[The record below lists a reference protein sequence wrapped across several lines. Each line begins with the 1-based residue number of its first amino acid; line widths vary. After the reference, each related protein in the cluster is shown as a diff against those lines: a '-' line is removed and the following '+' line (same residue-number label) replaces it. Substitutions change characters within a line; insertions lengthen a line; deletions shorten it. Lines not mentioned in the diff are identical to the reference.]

1 MVTGRLG
8 KWWAGKKSLATT
20 DSRQASF
27 AVESLEPRLL
37 LSAVF
42 GSEQVDPIRIDVN
55 PTASVIPVAAI
66 IEVSADTS
74 DSATDAQ
81 LDSLQLFLTP
91 NASDETQAEN
101 GGSDSTI
108 VDSQPAESGIETDQ
122 LLSTD
127 LSGATSSQ
135 YSGSLGASYG
145 DIAYEGEPIR
155 NVVDDG
161 VCDLQ
166 SAVTYEPSNL
176 SCSTEELVDTLHAA
190 DPPPQGGVILSAQAT
205 DAPADLGPVLEE
217 AIRQWSN
224 LPMAEELQTRLAQ
237 VKIEVA
243 DLSGATLAQAQ
254 GETILIDTSAA
265 GSGWFID
272 LTPSDKEEFVLDTGA
287 GRLLADASS
296 AASGRMDLLTV
307 LTHEIGHV
315 LGLDHDSALAVMA
328 ATLPSGQRV
337 LLGTNTLLM
346 EASGPVTGAL
356 EQDPTGTL
364 VADDA
369 TDLTPITFTIVNSG
383 GLAGILDVIVSGAAT
398 GNGTYLDIG
407 TIVGR
412 AGSGDK
418 IEVAVET
425 ATTWNLTGPNAGTVT
440 LEGFEDITFSN
451 IDSLVG
457 ADGEDTFVFVDGV
470 SFAGTIDG
478 GGGTNT
484 LDYSACT
491 TGVTVNLGATGIT
504 NIQDVIGGS
513 GNDTL
518 TGNANAN
525 VLVGGA
531 GNDTYVFDADS
542 PLGSDAI
549 IERPDGGT
557 DTLDFSSTTT
567 NLSIDLS
574 NAASQTVCANLSI
587 QLSAGDVIENVIG
600 GSGADTI
607 TGNAL
612 DNALTGG
619 LGADTLT
626 GGGGLDTVVETRDV
640 TFTLSNTSLNIGG
653 QVDSLSSIESARLT
667 GGAGANTLN
676 ASAFTLG
683 PVVLD
688 GAGGND
694 TLRGG
699 AGNDRLIG
707 GVGNDSLV
715 GGGGNDTYVLAPGG
729 GTETITE
736 AAGGGTDTLDYSA
749 YATDITVT
757 LGGSAPGVS
766 GRVSNIEN
774 VIGGSGNDTL
784 TGDANANRLA
794 GGGGT
799 DVLTGGKG
807 DDTYVLTPG
816 GTVTI
821 TEPAGGGTDTLD
833 YSGYTDRVTVDLVA
847 GTASGV
853 SNNVAN
859 LIENVIGGSGDDI
872 LTGDS
877 KANRL
882 TGGAGN
888 DVLTG
893 NAGNDIY
900 VIIVYGG
907 VDTIIEGGAGGGV
920 DKILGPDSDTD
931 WHITG
936 ANSGTVAG
944 TSFANIEQLVGGSGD
959 DNFIFESGGSMS
971 GSIEGGAQ
979 VFGDTVVG
987 PDAANT
993 WNITGNNAGTL
1004 VSHSV
1009 FTGIENLL
1017 GGDQDDTFSF
1027 AAGGAISG
1035 LISGGAEDSG
1045 ATPLPVD
1052 TLDYSARGT
1061 AVQVNLAAMTAT
1073 GVGSFIAVDKIRG
1086 GTGSDTLFGP
1096 DDGVVEWRITG
1107 ANAGEVSGVLFE
1119 GFENL
1124 TGVSNG
1130 TSDAFTFEVGGSISG
1145 IVDGG
1150 AGTFDSIRVYNSAT
1164 GGYTVFN
1171 PTASSPNPVTLNGKT
1186 IHYTGI
1192 DSQDLVV
1199 TTTDPDG
1206 AVELL
1211 ISGTMFGDKIIIEDT
1226 GAASDGQMQVR
1237 FEGLE
1242 VFDGTT
1248 TTSGLIFPVNLPI
1261 ASLTI
1266 EANWGADT
1274 IEVRSL
1280 DGLFSADLRL
1290 YGNKGGDPL
1299 LTAIF
1304 PDLAT
1309 DTVFFS
1315 GNAYTHGGMI
1325 EVFAESITVNAGV
1338 KLSTLLY
1345 ATLATFQVAGD
1356 STIYNAGATAT
1367 IAGVGTVKMEST
1379 GAYTFTPAAGYTG
1392 DVPVITYTL
1401 TDSVGHT
1408 EISRLMISVDASAD
1422 NFIDRSESVSTTA
1435 GTAIT
1440 GNVIDASV
1448 GTLASFQVA
1457 GDSTICNAGETADI
1471 AGVGTIKMESTGA
1484 YTFTPYAGYCGN
1496 VPVITYTLTKTET
1509 ATLTLTGG
1517 ATSDNVINGGAGTLT
1532 SFQVAGDST
1541 IYDAG
1546 DIATI
1551 TGVGTITMDSTG
1563 VYTFTPADGYTG
1575 DVPVITYTLT
1585 YTETSRLALSV
1596 DASDDNFIDESE
1608 ALSTTAGT
1616 AISGDVIQRKLL
1628 SEKDITFRAR
1638 RFNTADLANLSPLM
1652 INIRDV
1658 DVNIGAG
1665 AELRGAG
1672 IYLFAQAEDRSLTTL
1687 LGTNRLVNNFIIKP
1701 LLDQIG
1707 DWLALPVKVLYKQ
1720 SEATITVGAGAKIIG
1735 SGTVGLYA
1743 TAASDATGVAKSK
1756 YISVGYAQAIATASV
1771 TIATG
1776 ALIQST
1782 GAAVVV
1788 TSDANATAK
1797 MTTETAQKKADGNKQ
1812 QQNDSGYAVS
1822 LAISNAKATS
1832 TVTLAAGATIEAAK
1846 TANLRAKG
1854 DVKTEAESKG
1864 STFADGTL
1872 GLGFGL
1878 SFSDSDIHT
1887 VVDGTVI
1894 AHVDPNYLVKIEIDP
1909 TAGLSPDG
1917 TPQIGYID
1925 YANDRIYVGGTG
1937 LVTEDVVKYDSR
1949 RGTPIG
1955 GLVDDQDYVI
1965 ISVMDDP
1972 NTAFDESGYIQLALT
1987 EQNAIDGQ
1995 AVDLKWDDPL
2005 LPPMTMNTKEFTGS
2019 QVDSQRSRITL
2030 DNPAF
2035 SESDNEV
2042 DWQLLGLTFELGQAV
2057 VYHEGTAKIEG
2068 LDDGKT
2074 YYVIT
2079 GINEFDL
2086 QGDSRWIQHQVI
2098 QLAETEM
2105 EARAGV
2111 NISFSL
2117 ANTAATGFRL
2127 EAKHVFD
2134 SGFSNGIGILANL
2147 KAEDKA
2153 KAEAGIEDESKLPK
2167 PLEFLKD
2174 VKETITDFNV
2184 FESLV
2189 GKLLSLGG
2197 GNAAQQGAQSAG
2209 VQGSEVKVSGAF
2221 AFCYAD
2227 HDVTTDVG
2235 GTAVLKSNEDL
2246 EIKATIDH
2254 EVQLSAESK
2263 IGKPEQGA
2271 SGGSGGSGGSSQAS
2285 TTFAAS
2291 IAVDVGIFNTNAQ
2304 ATVHSGAQ
2312 LDALRATRVISLI
2325 EHPYITSP
2333 DEFIPSTLGEFM
2345 SSLESEGYEA
2355 LTKYLKPK
2363 EKLFNTWTTAE
2374 SEADTVS
2381 IAGMVNVLSF
2391 TNTAKAIVEAGVKIN
2406 QDTAWRSWTSNPHE
2420 NNNSG
2425 NPLDETKNEQVVS
2438 VEASNYMQ
2446 MINMTGFF
2454 GFKKPDLKAKEY
2466 SPLDLAASKSG
2477 KGGVGGAL
2485 FVLLIDNTTHSTVQD
2500 GASIYS
2506 GADGTF
2512 NMKADENLFN
2522 IDLGQA
2528 GASAG
2533 TVSVGGTVMY
2543 TGQHSDTVAQLGAG
2557 ANVTGREVSIY
2568 AANLETNAMWAGGV
2582 AMGTGLGVGI
2592 SVAVNNIDR
2601 RTLALIGPEVNNPI
2615 TPADIPGI
2623 HVAEDVTARAIVGG
2637 ELWAFTVAG
2646 AVVSQQEDKPQP
2658 NGPGNTSSGS
2668 GGANDA
2674 DPLDGVSLPLL
2685 FDEAPNPSGGSGAP
2699 PSDQSQKQ
2707 QTGVGIAAAA
2717 GVNLVNETTQASV
2730 IDAGQV
2736 DAGSLSITAENRT
2749 RVVAATGGLAYTRK
2763 GSGGTGVSLAGAFSY
2778 NGITATTTALAED
2791 TNFTLDG
2798 NAIEWPPVGK
2808 NLTEKLP
2815 TVRITSLAEGK
2826 IVAAAAGGAGA
2837 VASGSSGSG
2846 GTGGGGE
2853 GGSIAVAVAGSV
2865 SVNIIT
2871 SDNSAAARNAHFT
2884 LTGSG
2889 LDEDSKGHVLI
2900 AASDTSSIFALGGGL
2915 SLSIATGQKGG
2926 STAVSAG
2933 IAISVNIINSSTTAL
2948 LEDAVVT
2955 WQGDSIGNLLI
2966 KADSAETID
2975 AYTLA
2980 GAVSVAKGTT
2990 GSGIAAAGAASGSV
3004 NIIDF
3009 NTQAVMHD
3017 STVTLGP
3024 GSTLVHAQDT
3034 SKIRSAAGGIAVAVG
3049 LSSNGN
3055 GGAGAFGAAFSVNYI
3070 GTAGGESSLLDDIS
3084 MPDESFVWAVIDH
3097 SDVTADGAIGVEAIN
3112 AADIFSLA
3120 IGAAG
3125 SVTNSGTGNA
3135 IAGSLAGSASINQIR
3150 VNTQARARKGSKL
3163 KTRTGKGT
3171 AISLSADDDSS
3182 IEAVAG
3188 AAALSI
3194 SVSQN
3199 TAVAA
3204 GLGLSLTINDIA
3216 NTTRAAVE
3224 DSTITADGAVTVWA
3238 DSDAD
3243 IDSLAFGI
3251 SVGVSVSTAGSVAV
3265 AANATGAL
3273 SFNHIDNL
3281 VEATVSNILGGT
3293 ATLSAGGD
3301 VNVTASDDST
3311 IDAIATAATASISVG
3326 PSATSVSVAIGLALA
3341 HNRIEKDVLASLVN
3355 LPSVLTNGN
3364 DLIVS
3369 ASDTSKIHA
3378 ITFAAAV
3385 SVGVSGSGTG
3395 VGIAGGASES
3405 TNIILSRANAY
3416 VENSTLG
3423 KNEDGY
3429 LVGDVDLDASST
3441 GEIDAIIGAVA
3452 AAVGVG
3458 NTGVGVAVGVAVARN
3473 FIGWDPRGGNVTPQY
3488 ESTYK
3493 DADGNVFGT
3502 TVNALTPG
3510 MTVRIESG
3518 ALTGDIYQYIGPE
3531 VTDSDPNT
3539 TGVQLFDL
3547 SVQQYRDAG
3556 VWKQV
3561 NFGADA
3567 AVQVQAY
3574 LKNSSVWAL
3583 GDLTI
3588 DAKTTETI
3596 DAVVVA
3602 AAVGVG
3608 GGTSTGVAVS
3618 AAGTYAENRIK
3629 TDVKAYI
3636 DGDGTAGIHAGS
3648 VTVKADDS
3656 SGINA
3661 IAGAASIAAGFGS
3674 TAGVAVA
3681 IGLSLGFNEISDN
3694 VEAYISNVDQG
3705 VTTTVVSLGGITTSG
3720 DITISAVSQGQHLFD
3735 LDVDPDGQL
3744 NPANLDD
3751 AATADADNPD
3761 DPLSSTDDPTSRFDD
3776 AVNEAVVDA
3785 DDDRAIL
3792 EALRTAF
3799 AEAGKTLALYDTVAT
3814 AAKYSTGDGEQDI
3827 REGDTV
3833 RLAKGYAGGGLE
3845 GRVYRYIVK
3854 ASETN
3859 NNANNIDLGAQN
3871 YADTTRWQLVDKLKV
3886 SILVEGTS
3894 WRLMAPDGKS
3904 YILELSEDGTKISV
3918 SRNTI
3923 NAVSAAAS
3931 LAVGV
3936 GIGSAGIAVSGA
3948 GAVAQNVIL
3957 TKTNA
3962 YGVNSVLDS
3971 DEDVTVSAA
3980 STSKISSTVVAASL
3994 AIGGGGAVGVGASI
4008 GISVARNFIGWTPDG
4023 TKTPAQVQA
4032 YLLNTSVAADGD
4044 LALTSW
4050 ASQSINSVVFAG
4062 SVAVGLGGTV
4072 GVGVSASGVWA
4083 ENKIGVD
4090 VKSYIYSDSD
4100 PVTIVADSVKVTA
4113 EDSSNIKALAGA
4125 VSLAA
4130 SVGGMVG
4137 VSFSIG
4143 VSLARNTITS
4153 EVEAY
4158 ILNASI
4164 DAGTGGVTVGV
4175 SELAA
4180 INAVSF
4186 AASAAAGFAGVAA
4199 VSISGAGADANNIIL
4214 TTTNAY
4220 IKNSTVASD
4229 GIVDL
4234 DTSNTAAIKA
4244 VVVSASASIAVGG
4257 IAGVGASIGVAVA
4270 RNYIGWNPDYNYDE
4284 APYYETGDT
4293 DVTQI
4298 VTGNKVKI
4306 AAGPNA
4312 GNIYE
4317 YIGTET
4323 LTQPRD
4329 DHDNP
4334 IANWLIGLNYA
4345 NDSQWQLVNLVK
4357 NAAEVQAYVLNS
4369 SVAAT
4374 GALMLDALSDQTIEA
4389 TVFAGSVAVS
4399 GGLVGVAVSGAGAS
4413 ATNRI
4418 AMNVKAYID
4427 GSGTRGITAGS
4438 IGLAASDTSD
4448 IDATVGTASIGAGF
4462 GLVGVAVSV
4471 GISIAKNE
4479 ISNEVSAYIAN
4490 AQSVQ
4495 TLNGGAITI
4504 SATENATINALGV
4517 AASAATGGGLVGVS
4531 FAGAGVGVT
4540 NVILNK
4546 TNAYVQEA
4554 ALSTKDGVATEG
4566 GNIVITAT
4574 DTSEIDAEVG
4584 GLGVAVAGGFVAVGV
4599 AVGVAMAENLIGY
4612 TPDGT
4617 ADPAEVRA
4625 YVENSSIDA
4634 LGDLILEAV
4643 ADQTIVATVAA
4654 AAVAIGGGAVAVSGA
4669 GAGASTRNR
4678 VRTLIKAFIDGDSPT
4693 DSDESGITAD
4703 SISLTADDTSTIT
4716 AFTGSAS
4723 LAGAVGAISGSI
4735 SVAVGVAKNEISNEV
4750 DAYVINA
4757 GTLEATGTAGIEIE
4771 ATNEATISSTAT
4783 AASAA
4788 ADASWLGSIS
4798 IAGGGADAFNV
4809 IQTKTR
4815 AYADGSDLISDA
4827 GNISI
4832 EATGKS
4838 TITALVTTEVL
4849 AAGVSGGIAGAI
4861 AIGAATAHNFIG
4873 WGTDTTNTN
4882 YDLTTAAEPDSI
4894 AKGTKIRIASGYD
4907 TGAIYEY
4914 IGDEV
4919 LDHPHD
4925 DDGHDIEN
4933 WLTTLNYADVNL
4945 WRQTNLASTPA
4956 EVKAYLNNSDA
4967 DAAGKVILDAIET
4980 ATISA
4985 EIKASAFSVS
4995 GGMIAVAL
5003 SGAGISIENKINT
5016 EVMAYIQGTETNEV
5030 AIEAGDDVTVTASD
5044 SSTIGAKAN
5053 AVSFATAIGA
5063 GAAGAISLS
5072 YAYNTI
5078 SNDVEAYAKYARIET
5093 TPGTADLTITG
5104 SETATVTSA
5113 AAASASAFSV
5123 FFSAGIAG
5131 ATSEATVETTTR
5143 AYADLVELDIGGNVD
5158 IDAIMTGA
5166 ADATATG
5173 ASFTVAFAGE
5183 GEVRTDATATV
5194 DPFVESY
5201 LTGYADGRLA
5211 EAGGDISVGST
5222 LGASANA
5229 LAEGSSTS
5237 ISLGYAHSS
5246 PKATAKIAPQP
5257 EGETVTTV
5265 SSSIRGGNVVSTN
5278 GDVNVKAI
5286 YNQDLSVADTFEVLG
5301 TGAEATAHSSSGSFV
5316 AKGGANATAEETPC
5330 LESWVAGDSW
5340 VDGGTTLSA
5349 GATLSAGNA
5358 VTVISSSVTT
5368 PLATAAG
5375 KAGGFVGIGES
5386 HATATGSPVVKARMD
5401 GTIGSEAGP
5410 GAVNLEVRAL
5420 SVDKAKATAQ
5430 AVSKGLA
5437 AENNPSDNEAKSIV
5451 SPTLDAHIGENNS
5464 EIYAVS
5470 EIYVSG
5476 NITVEAKENP
5486 EADASSKGVA
5496 KGLGGV
5502 GGSKSTVNV
5511 TPNVTAYIGSESL
5524 IEAGSVNVSAI
5535 AKPAIQPG
5543 QPDYHIV
5550 AVGDVED
5557 TLIVSN
5563 HNLETGD
5570 VIEYKTDF
5578 VEIGGLDQTYTDD
5591 EGETSARQYSVI
5603 VIGDNNDTI
5612 ALGAGLT
5619 IGIAGKLI
5627 EDGDTTTKVTRF
5639 QVAGDGTIYAA
5650 GATAT
5655 IEGVGTITVD
5665 NAGAYAFMP
5674 VFGYTGTV
5682 PDITY
5687 TLSTGDTSVL
5697 KIIADCGV
5705 NPLNETITF
5714 ATPHNFLDGDQVVY
5728 HASDPSKPIGGLT
5741 DGYVYTVRVIDAN
5754 SIQLVAPGASLN
5766 EFTVDQ
5772 VRAVSPGQPI
5782 NAIYDSNSFTNGQAV
5797 TYVAPPALTFASGQ
5811 VDIDVNWDDDKI
5823 TDKPENNNIVFLK
5836 EEPREDGSINLVG
5849 INHPFDNGDYVVYRV
5864 SSLSG
5869 DPVAIGGLKDGY
5881 TYRVVHDTEH
5891 SVRLAPTLTRTVT
5904 FTKAAG
5910 AAEAYMTVEGVNWA
5924 DYGFAVGQD
5933 IKVRNSGSDNDGHT
5947 YTIYSVNGGTLE
5959 ITGDFD
5965 AAGRFDDT
5973 TVDGQDEIELSP
5985 DKTDGSVHSLVL
5997 ADNAAIGGLVSGQ
6010 TYYVVN
6016 RPDDGS
6022 SYQLASTPGG
6032 DPITLGTEG
6041 LRSSAKHWVGTQSID
6056 LDLETTAP
6064 ATTHQFRINITT
6076 ATLPGGT
6083 AHHWITG
6090 EGGVNLAELVAPAG
6104 DTVSTADSRGSA
6116 GGVYGGSTNKSNSN
6130 ADFTVAAYITSGS
6143 LTATGDISVL
6153 AKSETNA
6160 RANTTNSS
6168 GGFVGVGKSYATTDQ
6183 TSTTYADIAA
6193 GANIVSGGDVT
6204 IDAWSNHITTGTA
6217 TAKAGGFAADVR
6229 AYMTSELSYDTQAFL
6244 DDGAKIAAAG
6254 YVGITSDANTDA
6266 LTHSYADGRGFGG
6279 GGYAETDMDILDGS
6293 QSLVRLDPDSV
6304 VIAGTAALRAT
6315 TSNMDIYADAKGYG
6329 AGFVGVSDDF
6339 ADMDINAENKV
6350 LLGSGSSLTGYG
6362 GVDLEATFNNVDT
6375 YVYSYGRVTGVFG
6388 WVDSDGNNTTT
6399 LTSSVVADPL
6409 TGTPR
6414 AQVTAGP
6421 RANDGTTSEMVDA
6434 LTPGMKVAIASGA
6447 LAGDVYE
6454 YIGVLQ
6460 TDSDPDVDG
6469 NQRFDL
6475 SLQAYEDADLWKQVE
6490 VISAED
6496 SEGAGTMVNALTP
6509 GMTVRVSSGNV
6520 YEYTGGKLTDSDPG
6534 TEGNQQF
6541 NLSTQNYSDP
6551 GLWKLVTMLDNHH
6564 LATNVVGDATDPDTM
6579 DQLALYVNTT
6589 NYNISINA
6597 DASVKKKAL
6606 AAGHADT
6613 ELNDNQ
6619 DRTVVWNADVHIS
6632 SGEGAELVIDE
6643 NGVITKATNVSVR
6656 TSENASQTSGQILS
6670 EFEIFV
6676 NDIGNGGAGQVYFND
6691 ARVNGDTVG
6700 ISGSGSTWDFSDTL
6714 GQVLITNYW
6723 NMPLK
6728 INNINV
6734 VNTTE
6739 NPLVDLNSTSVTLT
6753 FALNRTA
6760 APALVQILNEAN
6772 SDIILNGTIN
6782 NPIGSTVIHNSGGN
6796 ITAARGRDQPE
6807 GGVQDGRISL
6817 VRTAILDIR
6826 APAGDIGS
6834 ASPRVNVDII
6844 YTDALPTVSF
6854 RANEVC
6860 GAADVLF
6867 LGSNSFFTGQLVQYT
6882 TNGTPIEGLV
6892 NGNYYTVIRSD
6903 DGTIQ
6908 LATPEGDVFELDPS
6922 TSTADTVHR
6931 LTPAQHVV
6939 GAAGRDIYLDLK
6951 AVLRDATPVTEF
6963 TATIDSL
6970 TAGGSIDLLLQDAE
6984 QETGSGNSSGVRVT
6998 ALQVSETPPP
7008 KDGYYHTRFWE
7019 DDGPVQAKDVG
7030 AFGGNA
7036 VDRNCIYAFR
7046 DLDPATGERTV
7057 AGLIAG
7063 TTNGNIII
7071 NDAEGAGVQQPTIAV
7086 LGLTDLLGT
7095 GHIDVN
7101 VDNWVDLT
7109 EITGDLRVGL
7119 IQSRGDDVTLT
7130 ASDGSIVDALNDLAS
7145 DVTGVNITLTA
7156 LRGGIGT
7163 FANRLEFNWSNRT
7176 VGSHLLQATVAGA
7189 TYTFRYAGTTGAI
7202 LDAGVVHLR
7211 YIGAP

>member
-8 KWWAGKKSLATT
+8 KWWAGKKSLAAT
-20 DSRQASF
+20 DGRQASF

-42 GSEQVDPIRIDVN
+42 GSEEIDPIRIDVN

-66 IEVSADTS
+66 EVSTDTS
-74 DSATDAQ
+74 DCATDTQ

-91 NASDETQAEN
+91 NATDETQADN
-101 GGSDSTI
+101 GGSDSAI

-127 LSGATSSQ
+127 LSGETSSQ
-135 YSGSLGASYG
+135 HSGSLAASYR
-145 DIAYEGEPIR
+145 DVAYEGEPVS

-166 SAVTYEPSNL
+166 SPVTYQDLPS
-176 SCSTEELVDTLHAA
+176 STEQLVDTLHATN
-190 DPPPQGGVILSAQAT
+190 PPPQDANFLTVTASGTINVWDFCPALLAESGIRGLIIQGT
-205 DAPADLGPVLEE
+205 DETDDMLV
-217 AIRQWSN
+217 
-224 LPMAEELQTRLAQ
+224 
-237 VKIEVA
+237 V
-243 DLSGATLAQAQ
+243 DLSRGALPLPVTFHGGAGGYDTLVITGMAVGSYTPGQIFGDGLIQA
-254 GETILIDTSAA
+254 GASTISFTGLEPILIDGATVT
-265 GSGWFID
+265 GTGP
-272 LTPSDKEEFVLDTGA
+272 TGLDTSGLRSTLTFTTP
-287 GRLLADASS
+287 GSADVITIDSPAPGQNRI
-296 AASGRMDLLTV
+296 SGT
-307 LTHEIGHV
+307 
-315 LGLDHDSALAVMA
+315 
-328 ATLPSGQRV
+328 SG
-337 LLGTNTLLM
+337 G
-346 EASGPVTGAL
+346 
-356 EQDPTGTL
+356 
-364 VADDA
+364 VAFES
-369 TDLTPITFTIVNSG
+369 ITFTNVQTVVID
-383 GLAGILDVIVSGAAT
+383 AGTHDVAGSDADTVTIASDLVAT
-398 GNGTYLDIG
+398 GLGSL
-407 TIVGR
+407 TIST
-412 AGSGDK
+412 GSGNDTLVVLSPP
-418 IEVAVET
+418 VADGTFSFDGGTGSDTIWGPAADV
-425 ATTWNLTGPNAGTVT
+425 TWNLSGSYAGNLDGTTGLVFTNV
-440 LEGFEDITFSN
+440 E
-451 IDSLVG
+451 SLVG
-457 ADGEDTFVFVDGV
+457 GSGQDTFVFVDGV

-484 LDYSACT
+484 LDYSAWT
-491 TGVTVNLGATGIT
+491 TGVTVNLAAGTATGTTAISY
-504 NIQDVIGGS
+504 IQDVIGGF

-518 TGNANAN
+518 TGDANDN
-525 VLVGGA
+525 VLVGTA
-531 GNDTYVFDADS
+531 GDDTYVFDADS
-542 PLGSDAI
+542 PLGNDTI
-549 IERPDGGT
+549 IERPEGGT

-567 NLSIDLS
+567 VGVTIDLS
-574 NAASQTVCANLSI
+574 RADRQTVCAYLSL

-607 TGNAL
+607 TGNSL

-619 LGADTLT
+619 PGKDTLI
-626 GGGGLDTVVETRDV
+626 GGAGVDTVVETRNVD
-640 TFTLSNTSLNIGG
+640 FTLKDGSLKIGG
-653 QVDSLSSIESARLT
+653 EVDTLSGIESARLT
-667 GGAGANTLN
+667 GGAGANLLD
-676 ASAFTLG
+676 ASGFTLG

-688 GAGGND
+688 GGGGND

-699 AGNDRLIG
+699 TGNDRLIG
-707 GVGNDSLV
+707 GAGNDILA
-715 GGGGNDTYVLAPGG
+715 GGGGDDTYVLTPDGG
-729 GTETITE
+729 IDTITE
-736 AAGGGTDTLDYSA
+736 TATGGTDTLDYSA
-749 YATDITVT
+749 YLTGITVT
-757 LGGSAPGVS
+757 LGGSATGIS
-766 GRVSNIEN
+766 GNLSNVEN
-774 VIGGSGNDTL
+774 VIGGAGNDTL
-784 TGDANANRLA
+784 TGDSKANRLA
-794 GGGGT
+794 GGAGNDILAGG
-799 DVLTGGKG
+799 GG

-816 GTVTI
+816 ATATI
-821 TEPAGGGTDTLD
+821 TDTGGTDTLD
-833 YSGYTDRVTVDLVA
+833 YSGYTAADPVTVNLATGSAV
-847 GTASGV
+847 GV

-859 LIENVIGGSGDDI
+859 LIENIIGGSGDDI

-882 TGGAGN
+882 TGGPGN
-888 DVLTG
+888 DTLTG
-893 NAGNDIY
+893 GAGDDIY
-900 VIIVYGG
+900 VITVYGG
-907 VDTIIEGGAGGGV
+907 VNDTIMEGAGEGT
-920 DKILGPDSDTD
+920 DKILGPNSDTD
-931 WHITG
+931 WHIIG
-936 ANSGTVAG
+936 ADSGTVAG

-959 DNFIFESGGSMS
+959 DNFIFESGGSIS
-971 GSIEGGAQ
+971 GFVEGGGQ

-987 PDAANT
+987 PDAVNT

-1004 VSHSV
+1004 VSHGV

-1017 GGDQDDTFSF
+1017 GGNQNDTFSF
-1027 AAGGAISG
+1027 GAGGAMSG
-1035 LISGGAEDSG
+1035 LIDGGAGYAPDSVGG
-1045 ATPLPVD
+1045 ADQVITPAVD
-1052 TLDYSARGT
+1052 TLDYSALGT

-1073 GVGSFIAVDKIRG
+1073 GAGSFTAIDKVKG
-1086 GTGSDTLFGP
+1086 GTGSDTLLGP
-1096 DDGVVEWRITG
+1096 ADGVVEWTITG
-1107 ANAGEVSGVLFE
+1107 TNAGEVSGVSFE

-1124 TGVSNG
+1124 TGASNG
-1130 TSDAFTFEVGGSISG
+1130 TSDAFTFEQSGTLSGTVTGGTG
-1145 IVDGG
+1145 I
-1150 AGTFDSIRVYNSAT
+1150 FDAIRVAKVG

-1171 PTASSPNPVTLNGKT
+1171 PNGVDQSGTLNLNGKR
-1186 IHYTGI
+1186 IRYAGMDH
-1192 DSQDLVV
+1192 DSLFSGDAFNRV
-1199 TTTDPDG
+1199 
-1206 AVELL
+1206 
-1211 ISGTMFGDKIIIEDT
+1211 ISGTLFADTIIVEDIPDT
-1226 GAASDGQMQVR
+1226 GGQTGLMQVR
-1237 FEGLE
+1237 FQGLE
-1242 VFDGTT
+1242 VYDGKN
-1248 TTSGLIFPVNLPI
+1248 TTSGLTYTFI
-1261 ASLTI
+1261 APFDSLKI
-1266 EANWGADT
+1266 EANQGADT
-1274 IEVRSL
+1274 IEVKSL
-1280 DGLFSADLRL
+1280 DPSFSAKLLL
-1290 YGNKGGDPL
+1290 YGNKSGAPPYV
-1299 LTAIF
+1299 
-1304 PDLAT
+1304 PDLET
-1309 DTVFFS
+1309 DIIFFS
-1315 GNAYTHGGMI
+1315 GDTFTHGGYL
-1325 EVFAESITVNAGV
+1325 EVFAESIAVNPGV
-1338 KLSTLLY
+1338 KVSTL
-1345 ATLATFQVAGD
+1345 AD
-1356 STIYNAGATAT
+1356 
-1367 IAGVGTVKMEST
+1367 
-1379 GAYTFTPAAGYTG
+1379 PA
-1392 DVPVITYTL
+1392 D
-1401 TDSVGHT
+1401 
-1408 EISRLMISVDASAD
+1408 
-1422 NFIDRSESVSTTA
+1422 
-1435 GTAIT
+1435 
-1440 GNVIDASV
+1440 
-1448 GTLASFQVA
+1448 
-1457 GDSTICNAGETADI
+1457 
-1471 AGVGTIKMESTGA
+1471 
-1484 YTFTPYAGYCGN
+1484 
-1496 VPVITYTLTKTET
+1496 
-1509 ATLTLTGG
+1509 
-1517 ATSDNVINGGAGTLT
+1517 LT
-1532 SFQVAGDST
+1532 SEGE
-1541 IYDAG
+1541 
-1546 DIATI
+1546 DI
-1551 TGVGTITMDSTG
+1551 V
-1563 VYTFTPADGYTG
+1563 
-1575 DVPVITYTLT
+1575 
-1585 YTETSRLALSV
+1585 
-1596 DASDDNFIDESE
+1596 
-1608 ALSTTAGT
+1608 
-1616 AISGDVIQRKLL
+1616 
-1628 SEKDITFRAR
+1628 FRAR
-1638 RFNTADLANLSPLM
+1638 RINTTDLTNLSPLM

-1658 DVNIGAG
+1658 EVNIGAG

-1687 LGTNRLVNNFIIKP
+1687 LGTNRLVNNFIIQP
-1701 LLDQIG
+1701 LLGKVADL
-1707 DWLALPVKVLYKQ
+1707 LAMPVKVLYKQ
-1720 SEATITVGAGAKIIG
+1720 SEATITVGEGAKIIG
-1735 SGTVGLYA
+1735 SSAVGLYA

-1756 YISVGYAQAIATASV
+1756 YFSVGYAQAKATASV
-1771 TIATG
+1771 SIAAG

-1797 MTTETAQKKADGNKQ
+1797 MTTETAQKKSDGKKGQ
-1812 QQNDSGYAVS
+1812 ESDSGFAAS
-1822 LAISNAKATS
+1822 LAVTNAQATS
-1832 TVTLAAGATIEAAK
+1832 TVTLAADATIEAAK

-1887 VVDGTVI
+1887 QVDGTVI

-1909 TAGLSPDG
+1909 TAGLNPDG

-1937 LVTEDVVKYDSR
+1937 LVTEDVIKYDSR

-1995 AVDLKWDDPL
+1995 AVDLKWDDPF
-2005 LPPMTMNTKEFTGS
+2005 LPPMTMNTKEFDGS

-2035 SESDNEV
+2035 SWSDNEV

-2057 VYHEGTAKIEG
+2057 VYHQGTEEIEG
-2068 LDDGKT
+2068 LVDGQT

-2117 ANTAATGFRL
+2117 ADTAATGFRL
-2127 EAKHVFD
+2127 EAKHVLD

-2153 KAEAGIEDESKLPK
+2153 KAEAGIEDEDKLPE
-2167 PLEFLKD
+2167 PLEFI
-2174 VKETITDFNV
+2174 KEDILGFNA
-2184 FESLV
+2184 FESLI

-2221 AFCYAD
+2221 AFCFAD

-2263 IGKPEQGA
+2263 IGKPEKGT
-2271 SGGSGGSGGSSQAS
+2271 SGGSSQAS
-2285 TTFAAS
+2285 TTFAGS
-2291 IAVDVGIFNTNAQ
+2291 IAVDVGIFNTDAQ

-2355 LTKYLKPK
+2355 LSKYVKAK

-2391 TNTAKAIVEAGVKIN
+2391 TNTAKALVESGVKIN
-2406 QDTAWRSWTSNPHE
+2406 QDTAWRDFGQNPHE
-2420 NNNSG
+2420 NNRQTIPDPEDGTPMIPDPND
-2425 NPLDETKNEQVVS
+2425 PTADEQVVS

-2454 GFKKPDLKAKEY
+2454 GFKKPDLKAGEY

-2485 FVLLIDNTTHSTVQD
+2485 FVLLINNTTHSTVQD

-2646 AVVSQQEDKPQP
+2646 AVVSQQKDEPVP
-2658 NGPGNTSSGS
+2658 NGPGNTSSGSGS

-2730 IDAGQV
+2730 IDVGQV
-2736 DAGSLSITAENRT
+2736 DAGSLSLTAENRT

-2778 NGITATTTALAED
+2778 NGITATTTTLAED
-2791 TNFTLDG
+2791 TNFTLTG

-2808 NLTEKLP
+2808 VEDLTEKLP

-2826 IVAAAAGGAGA
+2826 IIAAAAGGAGA
-2837 VASGSSGSG
+2837 VAAGGSGSG
-2846 GTGGGGE
+2846 GGGTGG
-2853 GGSIAVAVAGSV
+2853 STAVAVAGSV
-2865 SVNIIT
+2865 SVNTIT

-2884 LTGSG
+2884 LSDSG

-2926 STAVSAG
+2926 STAVSVG
-2933 IAISVNIINSSTTAL
+2933 IAISVNIIDSSTTAL
-2948 LEDAVVT
+2948 LEDADVT
-2955 WQGDSIGNLLI
+2955 WQDNSIGDLLI

-2975 AYTLA
+2975 AYTIA

-2990 GSGIAAAGAASGSV
+2990 GSGIAAGGAASGSV

-3024 GSTLVHAQDT
+3024 GSALVHAQDT
-3034 SKIRSAAGGIAVAVG
+3034 SKIRSAAGGIAAAVG

-3084 MPDESFVWAVIDH
+3084 MPDESFVWAVIDN

-3163 KTRTGKGT
+3163 KTRAGKGT

-3182 IEAVAG
+3182 IAAVAG

-3204 GLGLSLTINDIA
+3204 GLGLSLTINSIA

-3224 DSTITADGAVTVWA
+3224 DSDIMADGTVTVSA

-3251 SVGVSVSTAGSVAV
+3251 SVGVAVSSNASAIS
-3265 AANATGAL
+3265 ANATGAL
-3273 SFNHIDNL
+3273 SFNTIDN
-3281 VEATVSNILGGT
+3281 VIEATVSNTLGGT
-3293 ATLSAGGD
+3293 ATLSAGGT
-3301 VNVTASDDST
+3301 VGVTASDDST
-3311 IDAIATAATASISVG
+3311 IDAIATAATASISG
-3326 PSATSVSVAIGLALA
+3326 STSATSVSVAIGLALA

-3369 ASDTSKIHA
+3369 ASDASEIHA
-3378 ITFAAAV
+3378 VTFAAAV
-3385 SVGVSGSGTG
+3385 SVALSGGGTS

-3416 VENSTLG
+3416 IENSTIGTDTNRVG
-3423 KNEDGY
+3423 K
-3429 LVGDVDLDASST
+3429 VDLDASST
-3441 GEIDAIIGAVA
+3441 GEIEAIIGAVA
-3452 AAVGVG
+3452 AAFSIG

-3473 FIGWDPRGGNVTPQY
+3473 FIGWDPSAGDVTVNK
-3488 ESTYK
+3488 ESTQENTE
-3493 DADGNVFGT
+3493 GVEVGT
-3502 TVNALTPG
+3502 TVAALTPG
-3510 MTVRIESG
+3510 MKVRITSG
-3518 ALTGDIYQYIGPE
+3518 ALTGDVYEYVGPTVTADDPETTE
-3531 VTDSDPNT
+3531 VET
-3539 TGVQLFDL
+3539 FDL
-3547 SVQQYRDAG
+3547 SVQQYRDSS

-3561 NFGADA
+3561 NFGADT

-3608 GGTSTGVAVS
+3608 GGTNTGVAVS
-3618 AAGTYAENRIK
+3618 AAGTYAENKIK

-3648 VTVKADDS
+3648 VAVKADDS

-3661 IAGAASIAAGFGS
+3661 IAGAASLAAGFGS
-3674 TAGVAVA
+3674 SAGVAVA
-3681 IGLSLGFNEISDN
+3681 VGLSLGFNEVSNN
-3694 VEAYISNVDQG
+3694 VEAYINNADQG
-3705 VTTTVVSLGGITTSG
+3705 VITTVVNLGNVTTSG
-3720 DITISAVSQGQHLFD
+3720 DITISAVTQGQHLFD
-3735 LDVDPDGQL
+3735 LDVGNKNVDDLDLSTLDPDTFDYASL
-3744 NPANLDD
+3744 LTADNLDD
-3751 AATADADNPD
+3751 AAAADLDNPD
-3761 DPLSSTDDPTSRFDD
+3761 DPASETDNVASRFDD

-3785 DDDRAIL
+3785 EGDRLVL
-3792 EALRTAF
+3792 EALREAF
-3799 AEAGKTLALYDTVAT
+3799 DAAGETLALYDTVAT

-3833 RLAKGYAGGGLE
+3833 RLEKGYTHGGEE
-3845 GRVYRYIVK
+3845 GRVYRYIVM
-3854 ASETN
+3854 ADESDDTEN
-3859 NNANNIDLGAQN
+3859 LVNVSAED
-3871 YADTTRWQLVDKLKV
+3871 YADATRWQLVDKLKV
-3886 SILVEGTS
+3886 SILVEGKS
-3894 WRLMAPDGKS
+3894 WMLMAPDGKA
-3904 YILELSEDGTKISV
+3904 YVLELVKKEDGTSQISV

-3936 GIGSAGIAVSGA
+3936 GVGSLGIAVSGA

-3971 DEDVTVSAA
+3971 DDDVTVSAA
-3980 STSKISSTVVAASL
+3980 STSKISSAVVAASL

-4023 TKTPAQVQA
+4023 TETPAQVQA

-4044 LALTSW
+4044 LALTSL
-4050 ASQSINSVVFAG
+4050 ASQTINSVVFAG

-4100 PVTIVADSVKVTA
+4100 PVTIGADSVKVTA
-4113 EDSSNIKALAGA
+4113 EDSSTIKALAGA
-4125 VSLAA
+4125 ASLAA
-4130 SVGGMVG
+4130 SVGGTVG

-4153 EVEAY
+4153 DVEAS
-4158 ILNASI
+4158 ILNADI
-4164 DAGTGGVTVGV
+4164 DAGTGGVTVSAG
-4175 SELAA
+4175 EKAA
-4180 INAVSF
+4180 INVTSF
-4186 AASAAAGFAGVAA
+4186 AASLAAGFAGIAG

-4214 TTTNAY
+4214 TATNAY
-4220 IKNSTVASD
+4220 IEESTVKSAGEVDIDASNMA
-4229 GIVDL
+4229 
-4234 DTSNTAAIKA
+4234 SIKA
-4244 VVVSASASIAVGG
+4244 TVVSASASLAIGG
-4257 IAGVGASIGVAVA
+4257 IAGVGASLGVAVA
-4270 RNYIGWNPDYNYDE
+4270 RNYIGWKPNYDYDPN
-4284 APYYETGDT
+4284 APGCYETGDT

-4298 VTGNKVKI
+4298 VAGNKVRI

-4312 GNIYE
+4312 GNVYE

-4329 DHDNP
+4329 KDDHP
-4334 IANWLIGLNYA
+4334 IANWLIGLDYA
-4345 NDSQWQLVNLVK
+4345 NDSQWRQINLEK
-4357 NAAEVQAYVLNS
+4357 NAAQVQAYILDS
-4369 SVAAT
+4369 SVDAA
-4374 GALMLDALSDQTIEA
+4374 GALTLDAVSHQTIDA

-4399 GGLVGVAVSGAGAS
+4399 GGLVGVSVSGAGAS
-4413 ATNRI
+4413 AINRV
-4418 AMNVKAYID
+4418 ATNVKAYID
-4427 GSGTRGITAGS
+4427 GSSALGIIAGS

-4462 GLVGVAVSV
+4462 GLVGVALSV
-4471 GISIAKNE
+4471 GISVAKNE
-4479 ISNEVSAYIAN
+4479 ITNEVSAYITD
-4490 AQSVQ
+4490 AQSVK
-4495 TLNGGAITI
+4495 TRNGGAITI
-4504 SATENATINALGV
+4504 SATENATIDALGV
-4517 AASAATGGGLVGVS
+4517 AASAAIGGGLVGVS
-4531 FAGAGVGVT
+4531 FAGAGAGVT

-4546 TNAYVQEA
+4546 TNAYIKNAVVGTDLA
-4554 ALSTKDGVATEG
+4554 KVGDVT
-4566 GNIVITAT
+4566 ITAT

-4599 AVGVAMAENLIGY
+4599 AVGVAVAQNLIGY
-4612 TPDGT
+4612 APDGT
-4617 ADPAEVRA
+4617 AAPAEVRA
-4625 YVENSSIDA
+4625 YVENSSIAA
-4634 LGDLILEAV
+4634 LGDLILKAV
-4643 ADQTIVATVAA
+4643 ADQTIVATIAA
-4654 AAVAIGGGAVAVSGA
+4654 AAVAIGGGVVAITGA

-4678 VRTLIKAFIDGDSPT
+4678 IRTLIKAFIDGT
-4693 DSDESGITAD
+4693 GTTGIIAD
-4703 SISLTADDTSTIT
+4703 KISLLADDTSSIT

-4723 LAGAVGAISGSI
+4723 LAGAVGLIGGSI
-4735 SVAVGVAKNEISNEV
+4735 SVAVGVAKNEIANEV
-4750 DAYVINA
+4750 DAYVLDA
-4757 GTLEATGTAGIEIE
+4757 DLTATGSDYVV
-4771 ATNEATISSTAT
+4771 NETTYYAIDIRALDDATIESTAT

-4788 ADASWLGSIS
+4788 VSGGLAGLS
-4798 IAGGGADAFNV
+4798 IAGGGAAAVNV
-4809 IQTKTR
+4809 ILTKTL
-4815 AYADGSDLISDA
+4815 AYADNSRLSSDVGGIGITASDD
-4827 GNISI
+4827 
-4832 EATGKS
+4832 S
-4838 TITALVTTEVL
+4838 TIDALVTTEVL
-4849 AAGVSGGIAGAI
+4849 AASLGGISGAI

-4873 WGTDTTNTN
+4873 WGTDTTNTD
-4882 YDLTTAAEPDSI
+4882 YDLTTADEPGSI
-4894 AKGTKIRIASGYD
+4894 SAGTKIRIASGYD

-4914 IGDEV
+4914 IGDEP

-4925 DDGHDIEN
+4925 DHDHDIEN

-4967 DAAGKVILDAIET
+4967 DAAGKVILDAAET
-4980 ATISA
+4980 ATINA
-4985 EIKASAFSVS
+4985 EIKASVYSVS
-4995 GGMIAVAL
+4995 GGLIAVAL
-5003 SGAGISIENKINT
+5003 SGAGVSIENKINT

-5030 AIEAGDDVTVTASD
+5030 AIEAGDDVTVTATD
-5044 SSTIGAKAN
+5044 MSTITAAAN

-5063 GAAGAISLS
+5063 GGAGAISLS

-5078 SNDVEAYAKYARIET
+5078 SNGVEAYATYAGIT
-5093 TPGTADLTITG
+5093 TSGAGDLAITA
-5104 SETATVTSA
+5104 SETVTVTST

-5143 AYADLVELDIGGNVD
+5143 AYADLVGLFIGGNVD
-5158 IDAIMTGA
+5158 IDAIMTGE

-5183 GEVRTDATATV
+5183 GEVKTDATATV

-5201 LTGYADGRLA
+5201 LTGNADGVT
-5211 EAGGDISVGST
+5211 AGGDISVGAT
-5222 LGASANA
+5222 LGASASA

-5257 EGETVTTV
+5257 AGETPVTTV
-5265 SSSIRGGNVVSTN
+5265 SSSIRGGNVVSET
-5278 GDVNVKAI
+5278 GDINVKAL
-5286 YNQDLSVADTFEVLG
+5286 YNQDLTLDTFEVLG

-5316 AKGGANATAEETPC
+5316 ATGGAKAVATETPC

-5340 VDGGTTLSA
+5340 DADGTTLIR

-5358 VTVISSSVTT
+5358 VTVISSSLAT

-5386 HATATGSPVVKARMD
+5386 HATAMGSPIVTARMD
-5401 GTIGSEAGP
+5401 GTIGSDAGP
-5410 GAVNLEVRAL
+5410 GAVSLEVRAL
-5420 SVDKAKATAQ
+5420 GVDKAKATAQ

-5451 SPTLDAHIGENNS
+5451 SPTLDAHVGENNS

-5476 NITVEAKENP
+5476 HITVEAKENP

-5511 TPNVTAYIGSESL
+5511 TPDVTAYIGSESL
-5524 IEAGSVNVSAI
+5524 VEAASVNVSAV
-5535 AKPAIQPG
+5535 AEPAIPPN
-5543 QPDYHIV
+5543 QPDYEIE
-5550 AVGDVED
+5550 ALDADND
-5557 TLIVSN
+5557 TLTVNN
-5563 HNLETGD
+5563 HNLASGV
-5570 VIEYKTDF
+5570 VIEYQTNGTA
-5578 VEIGGLDQTYTDD
+5578 IGGLEKTTYTDD
-5591 EGETSARQYSVI
+5591 EDTTSARQYSVI
-5603 VIGDNNDTI
+5603 YIDDDTI

-5619 IGIAGKLI
+5619 IAAITGKLI
-5627 EDGDTTTKVTRF
+5627 EGGDTTTTVTGF
-5639 QVAGDGTIYAA
+5639 QVNGVTYAA
-5650 GATAT
+5650 GDTAT
-5655 IEGVGTITVD
+5655 IKGVGSITID
-5665 NAGAYAFMP
+5665 SSGAYAFVP
-5674 VFGYTGTV
+5674 IFGYSGSV

-5687 TLSTGDTSVL
+5687 TLSSGGTSTLRIV
-5697 KIIADCGV
+5697 AEPTACGV
-5705 NPLNETITF
+5705 NALNETITF
-5714 ATPHNFLDGDQVVY
+5714 ATPHNFVDGDQVVY
-5728 HASDPSKPIGGLT
+5728 HSSHPITPLE
-5741 DGYVYTVRVIDAN
+5741 DGHVYTVRVIDAN
-5754 SIQLVAPGASLN
+5754 RIQLVAPDFSPDDMN
-5766 EFTVDQ
+5766 EFTV
-5772 VRAVSPGQPI
+5772 
-5782 NAIYDSNSFTNGQAV
+5782 SNVTNSIVNDTNTFSNGQAV
-5797 TYVAPPALTFASGQ
+5797 TYVAPPALTFANVQ
-5811 VDIDVNWDDDKI
+5811 VDADVDWEHDTI
-5823 TDKPENNNIVFLK
+5823 TDNEGANNIVFL
-5836 EEPREDGSINLVG
+5836 EEDGDHLVKVD
-5849 INHPFDNGDYVVYRV
+5849 HHFDNGDYVVYRV
-5864 SSLSG
+5864 VSG
-5869 DPVAIGGLKDGY
+5869 GGSASGTAIGGLTSGL
-5881 TYRVVHDTEH
+5881 TYRVVDKTEH
-5891 SVRLAPTLTRTVT
+5891 SLKLAPTVSGSIT
-5904 FTKAAG
+5904 FG
-5910 AAEAYMTVEGVNWA
+5910 SNYMSGPDWDA
-5924 DYGFAVGQD
+5924 YGFAAGQH
-5933 IKVRNSGSDNDGHT
+5933 IKIRGAGDNNHDD
-5947 YTIYSVNGGTLE
+5947 YEISSIQSVNGILYLYIDGTFGTTGE
-5959 ITGDFD
+5959 IG
-5965 AAGRFDDT
+5965 GKII
-5973 TVDGQDEIELSP
+5973 DGKTAIELDPNKEDTSM
-5985 DKTDGSVHSLVL
+5985 HSLVS
-5997 ADNAAIGGLVSGQ
+5997 AGNAPIGGLVSGQ
-6010 TYYVVN
+6010 TYYVIKN
-6016 RPDDGS
+6016 DATPG
-6022 SYQLASTPGG
+6022 SYQLASSYEDARAGNA
-6032 DPITLGTEG
+6032 ITLDTTG
-6041 LRSSAKHWVGTQSID
+6041 LRSAAKHWVGTQSID
-6056 LDLETTAP
+6056 LQAP
-6064 ATTHQFRINITT
+6064 VAADAGTTHEFRIDITGS
-6076 ATLPGGT
+6076 LPDGK
-6083 AHHWITG
+6083 HWITG
-6090 EGGVNLAELVAPAG
+6090 EGGVNLAEVVAPAG
-6104 DTVSTADSRGSA
+6104 DTVSTADSQGSA

-6130 ADFTVAAYITSGS
+6130 ADFTVAAYIASGS
-6143 LTATGDISVL
+6143 LTATGDVSVL
-6153 AKSETNA
+6153 AKSQTNA
-6160 RANTTNSS
+6160 RANTTNSC
-6168 GGFVGVGKSYATTDQ
+6168 GGFVGIGKSYATTDQ
-6183 TSTTYADIAA
+6183 TSTTYAYIAA

-6204 IDAWSNHITTGTA
+6204 IDAWSNHVTTGTA

-6229 AYMTSELSYDTQAFL
+6229 AYMTSELFYDTQAYL
-6244 DDGAKIAAAG
+6244 ESGAKIAAAG

-6293 QSLVRLDPDSV
+6293 QSLAKLDPDSV

-6315 TSNMDIYADAKGYG
+6315 TSNMDVFADAKGYG
-6329 AGFVGVSDDF
+6329 AGFVGVSDNF
-6339 ADMDINAENKV
+6339 ADTDIDAENKV
-6350 LLGSGSSLTGYG
+6350 VLGSGSSLTGYR

-6399 LTSSVVADPL
+6399 LTSSVVADPREDADYA
-6409 TGTPR
+6409 R

-6421 RANDGTTSEMVDA
+6421 RVNNGATSEMVDT
-6434 LTPGMKVAIASGA
+6434 LTPGMKVAIATGG

-6454 YIGVLQ
+6454 YIGDEQ
-6460 TDSDPDVDG
+6460 TGP
-6469 NQRFDL
+6469 FDL

-6490 VISAED
+6490 VIPSED

-6509 GMTVRVSSGNV
+6509 GMTVRVSSGDV
-6520 YEYTGGKLTDSDPG
+6520 CEYIGPELTGSFD
-6534 TEGNQQF
+6534 
-6541 NLSTQNYSDP
+6541 LSEQLSSNASS
-6551 GLWKLVTMLDNHH
+6551 WKLVTMLDDHH
-6564 LATNVVGDATDPDTM
+6564 LATNVVGDATDPDTL

-6589 NYNISINA
+6589 NYNVSIDA
-6597 DASVKKKAL
+6597 DAKTKKRAL

-6613 ELNDNQ
+6613 ELNNNQ
-6619 DRTVVWNADVHIS
+6619 DRTIVWNADVHIS
-6632 SGEGAELVIDE
+6632 SDEGAELVIDKD
-6643 NGVITKATNVSVR
+6643 GVITKATNVSVR
-6656 TSENASQTSGQILS
+6656 TSENASQTSGQILT
-6670 EFEIFV
+6670 EDEIFV
-6676 NDIGNGGAGQVYFND
+6676 NDIANGGSGQVYFND
-6691 ARVNGDTVG
+6691 AWVDGDTVE
-6700 ISGSGSTWDFSDTL
+6700 ISGAGSTWDFSDSL
-6714 GQVLITNYW
+6714 RQVLITNYW

-6734 VNTTE
+6734 VSTTE
-6739 NPLVDLNSTSVTLT
+6739 NPLVDLNSKKVSLT
-6753 FALNRTA
+6753 FALSRAA
-6760 APALVQILNEAN
+6760 APSLVQILNETD

-6782 NPIGSTVIHNSGGN
+6782 NPIGRTVIHNSGGN

-6807 GGVQDGRISL
+6807 DGVPGGRISL
-6817 VRTAILDIR
+6817 VRTGILDIR
-6826 APAGDIGS
+6826 APSGGIGS
-6834 ASPRVNVDII
+6834 SSPRVNVDLI
-6844 YTDALPTVSF
+6844 YPGPTATF
-6854 RANEVC
+6854 RANGIC
-6860 GAADVLF
+6860 GAANALF
-6867 LGSNSFFTGQLVQYT
+6867 LGTVPFFNGQLVQYQAVNADGT
-6882 TNGTPIEGLV
+6882 PGTPIEGLE
-6892 NGNYYTVIRSD
+6892 NGHYYTVILSA
-6903 DGTIQ
+6903 DGATLQ
-6908 LATPEGDVFELDPS
+6908 LATPGGDVITLDPS
-6922 TSTADTVHR
+6922 ASDAATVHQ
-6931 LTPAQHVV
+6931 LTAAQHVV
-6939 GAAGRDIYLDLK
+6939 GVAGEDIYLDLK
-6951 AVLRDATPVTEF
+6951 AVLRDESAATEF

-6970 TAGGSIDLLLQDAE
+6970 RAGGTIDLLLQDAE
-6984 QETGSGNSSGVRVT
+6984 KDPRAGAGAGVRVT
-6998 ALQVSETPPP
+6998 TLQEAETPNPP
-7008 KDGYYHTRFWE
+7008 GVKDATFVNFFRPDSSGGAT
-7019 DDGPVQAKDVG
+7019 GGTTATPV
-7030 AFGGNA
+7030 
-7036 VDRNCIYAFR
+7036 NCIYAFR
-7046 DLDPATGERTV
+7046 DLDLETGERTV

-7063 TTNGNIII
+7063 TTDGNIII
-7071 NDAEGAGVQQPTIAV
+7071 NDAEGAGVEQPTIAV

-7095 GHIDVN
+7095 GYIDVN
-7101 VDNWVDLT
+7101 VDNWVNLT
-7109 EITGDLRVGL
+7109 EVTGDLRVGL
-7119 IQSRGDDVTLT
+7119 VRSRGNDVTLT
-7130 ASDGSIVDALNDLAS
+7130 ASDGSIVDACNDLAS

-7163 FANRLEFNWSNRT
+7163 FMNRLEFNWSNRT
-7176 VGSHLLQATVAGA
+7176 VGLHLLQATVYGA
-7189 TYTFRYAGTTGAI
+7189 TYTFRYTGTTGAI

-7211 YIGAP
+7211 YAP